1 MIEANTG
8 KILQKNTINNEN
20 GNYKFDKVSNGK
32 YFIAFKY
39 DNKIYRPTIYHRE
52 NVESGVNS
60 DVIKKEINLDG
71 VKTITL

>member
-1 MIEANTG
+1 MRIFPC
-8 KILQKNTINNEN
+8 Q
-20 GNYKFDKVSNGK
+20 VSNGK

-71 VKTITL
+71 VKTIVALTDIIEIN